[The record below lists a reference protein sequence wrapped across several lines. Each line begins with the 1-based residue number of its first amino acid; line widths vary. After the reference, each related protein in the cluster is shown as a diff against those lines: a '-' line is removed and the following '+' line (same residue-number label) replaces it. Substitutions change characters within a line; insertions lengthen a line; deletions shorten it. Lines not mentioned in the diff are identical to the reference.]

1 MSDLVITLVQ
11 TTLHWEDKKQNLL
24 LLEKWLSEV
33 KQPTDF
39 VVLPEMFSTAFSM
52 QTALADT
59 TDGETIAWMK
69 QQSAKL
75 GKPICGS
82 LMLSENGSFYNRFIW
97 MQPDGEFQFYNKR
110 HLFRMGN
117 EHDHFTAGNERII
130 IKSNGWKLFPV
141 VCYDLRFPVWLRRT
155 KNFDYDAMIIVA
167 NWPER
172 REHHWRTLLQARAIE
187 NQCYVI
193 AVNRVGVDGNGV
205 NHSGYSGVV
214 SPKGEW
220 ILEMA
225 DSTGIQNVT
234 MNKHDLIDW
243 RTTFPAENDAD
254 DFMLV

>member
-1 MSDLVITLVQ
+1 MSDLTITLVQ
-11 TTLHWEDKKQNLL
+11 TPLHWEDKKQNLL

-59 TDGETIAWMK
+59 MDGETIAWMK
-69 QQSAKL
+69 QQSAKH

-82 LMLSENGSFYNRFIW
+82 LMLYENGKFYNRFIW
-97 MQPDGEFQFYNKR
+97 MQPNGEFQFYNKR

-117 EHDHFTAGNERII
+117 EHDHFTAGDDKII
-130 IKSNGWKLFPV
+130 VDLNGWRLFPV

-155 KNFDYDAMIIVA
+155 KSFDYDAIIIVA

-225 DSTGIQNVT
+225 DTAGIQNVT
-234 MNKHDLIDW
+234 ISKQELIDW

-254 DFMLV
+254 DFRLV